1 MNDYA
6 WLMSDTA
13 FAAYQAGQHAA
24 AELLLKQVVGA
35 GWRAAYTTYFIGHL
49 EYLQGN
55 IAVAADYLSAAVA
68 MDPNHARS
76 HNDLGEA
83 LRVLGRHEEAV
94 ACYLRAIELQPDL
107 AYPYGNLGAALHAPD
122 RDDEAIQ
129 WIEQSLE
136 LSDDRAIAYCDLGA
150 TLAWLNR
157 PDEAVAQ
164 Y

>member
-1 MNDYA
+1 
-6 WLMSDTA
+6 
-13 FAAYQAGQHAA
+13 
-24 AELLLKQVVGA
+24 
-35 GWRAAYTTYFIGHL
+35 
-49 EYLQGN
+49 
-55 IAVAADYLSAAVA
+55 
-68 MDPNHARS
+68 
-76 HNDLGEA
+76 
-83 LRVLGRHEEAV
+83 
-94 ACYLRAIELQPDL
+94 
-107 AYPYGNLGAALHAPD
+107 LHAPD